1 MTNTITIKKEILFLE
16 GKINNITMKD
26 GSEIQYVSVAA
37 IIKSDN
43 CKVDCSFK
51 VKPEEYLALEL
62 RPYES
67 YEAILQLDIQDKVK
81 IRILEIK

>member
-16 GKINNITMKD
+16 GKINNISMKD

-51 VKPEEYLALEL
+51 VKPDEFLEMNL
-62 RPYES
+62 QPYET
-67 YEAILQLDIQDKVK
+67 YEATLQLDIQDKVK

>member
-26 GSEIQYVSVAA
+26 GSEIQYVSVTA

-62 RPYES
+62 QPYES

>member
-16 GKINNITMKD
+16 GKINNIKMKD
-26 GSEIQYVSVAA
+26 DSEIQYVSAA
-37 IIKSDN
+37 IIIKDDN

-51 VKPEEYLALEL
+51 VKPDEFLEMNL
-62 RPYES
+62 QRYES

>member
-16 GKINNITMKD
+16 GKINNIKMKD
-26 GSEIQYVSVAA
+26 DSEIQYVSAA
-37 IIKSDN
+37 IIIKDDN

-51 VKPEEYLALEL
+51 VKPDEFLEMNL
-62 RPYES
+62 QRYES
-67 YEAILQLDIQDKVK
+67 YEATLQLDIQDKVK